1 MVLPS
6 QELELLQ
13 LVRVPRA
20 QSLSPGLF
28 MHAATLY
35 APDWSTHRVHNHARR
50 ALRRASCA
58 AAVAASRLRYLSY

>member
-13 LVRVPRA
+13 PVRVPRA

-28 MHAATLY
+28 MRAATLY
-35 APDWSTHRVHNHARR
+35 APDWSTHRVHM
-50 ALRRASCA
+50 LA
-58 AAVAASRLRYLSY
+58 AP

>member
-6 QELELLQ
+6 QELQLLQ

-35 APDWSTHRVHNHARR
+35 APDWSTHRVHM
-50 ALRRASCA
+50 LA
-58 AAVAASRLRYLSY
+58 AP